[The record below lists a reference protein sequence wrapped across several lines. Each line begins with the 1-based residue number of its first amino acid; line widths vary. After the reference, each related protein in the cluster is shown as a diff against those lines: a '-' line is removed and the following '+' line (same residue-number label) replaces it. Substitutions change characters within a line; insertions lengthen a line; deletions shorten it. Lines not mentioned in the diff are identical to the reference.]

1 MSSSTKK
8 LCEGSI
14 QEALDPSELLILK
27 EVIEKTKHICNKAC
41 GKDPAFLLI
50 GMRALYL
57 YFGREAFNPS
67 LISVEID
74 LNFDILM
81 EWAPYRHRI
90 PNLIKSVLEPLG
102 YEVKP
107 GIGLISILKNGLLID
122 LTVIFEHKPQYL
134 GDFIPALQIHA
145 GNKYFLLY
153 SKLSRGDPI
162 KDLSRLE
169 CLFKNC
175 KHSINLNQILSYAYE
190 DELES
195 IKNHIRNFAV
205 NGLTI

>member
-1 MSSSTKK
+1 MSSSTKR

-14 QEALDPSELLILK
+14 QDSLEPSEIGILK
-27 EVIEKTKHICNKAC
+27 DVIEKTKQICIKEC

-57 YFGREAFNPS
+57 YFGREAFNPA

-90 PNLIKSVLEPLG
+90 PNLIKNTLEPLG
-102 YEVKP
+102 YEIKP
-107 GIGLISILKNGLLID
+107 DIGLISILKNGLLID

-145 GNKYFLLY
+145 GNKHFLIY
-153 SKLSRGDPI
+153 SKLSRADPI

-175 KHSINLNQILSYAYE
+175 KHHINLNQILSYAYE
-190 DELES
+190 DEIEL
-195 IKNHIRNFAV
+195 IKARINNFAI